1 MTQAELAILSLV
13 AEKPRHGYE
22 IEQIIEERGMREW
35 TELSFSSIYYLLKK
49 LEQQELVESRLEEAE
64 RGPARKVYEAT
75 PEGRAALK
83 VGVLEALSTPA
94 HCYPPIQLGLANLPV
109 LSREEALEAL
119 QEYRET
125 LQERQALLQAERESQ
140 QPLPYFVDAMFEYS
154 LRMMEAEQEW
164 VTDFTA
170 TVEQEMDLPPSSQ
183 RESPLDSPNDTNF

>member
-49 LEQQELVESRLEEAE
+49 LEQQDLVESRLEEAE

-83 VGVLEALSTPA
+83 SGVLEALSTPG

-109 LSREEALEAL
+109 LSRAEALEAL
-119 QEYRET
+119 REYRER
-125 LQERQALLQAERESQ
+125 LEERQADLEAEWESQ
-140 QPLPYFVDAMFEYS
+140 RPLPYFVDAMFEYS
-154 LRMMEAEQEW
+154 LRMVEAELEW
-164 VTDFTA
+164 VTDFA
-170 TVEQEMDLPPSSQ
+170 ETVKH
-183 RESPLDSPNDTNF
+183 ESDSFGSTEES